1 MGRALV
7 TLPSTELDVVI
18 GRGASVRLMAA
29 IQPSLRRLGAGRV
42 GSGRAGGTGV
52 ASWWAI
58 S

>member
-18 GRGASVRLMAA
+18 GRGASLRFMAA
-29 IQPSLRRLGAGRV
+29 IQPSLRRLGEGRV
-42 GSGRAGGTGV
+42 GSGRVGCTGV
-52 ASWWAI
+52 SFGWAI

>member
-18 GRGASVRLMAA
+18 GRGASARFMDA
-29 IQPSLRRLGAGRV
+29 IQPSLRRLGADRV
-42 GSGRAGGTGV
+42 GSGRAGCTGV
-52 ASWWAI
+52 PFDWAI